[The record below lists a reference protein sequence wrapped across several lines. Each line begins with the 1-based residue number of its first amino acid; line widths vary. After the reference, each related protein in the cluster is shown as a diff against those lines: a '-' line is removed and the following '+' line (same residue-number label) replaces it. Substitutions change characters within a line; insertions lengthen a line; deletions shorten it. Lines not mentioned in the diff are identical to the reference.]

1 MYIPELYRNENR
13 AAITDFLQKNSFG
26 ILVNQTDG
34 KLWATHIP
42 MLLVVN
48 DSGNEVL
55 QGHISKENPQWKSF
69 KTDNKILAIFSGPH
83 AYISSSWYDH
93 DNVPTWNYGAV
104 HIYGTVKILEESDAL
119 QSLKTLVD
127 KYEATSENPTR
138 IEELS
143 KKTMRQVRG
152 IVAFEIAISEIQAV
166 HKMSQNRDE
175 KNYANII
182 NALEK
187 TGKPAETE
195 VAKIM
200 KCPLGH

>member
-93 DNVPTWNYGAV
+93 ENVPTWNYSAV
-104 HIYGTVKILEESDAL
+104 HIYGTVKILQESDAL
-119 QSLKTLVD
+119 RLLKTLVD

-152 IVAFEIAISEIQAV
+152 IVAFEIAIDEIQAV

-182 NALEK
+182 TALEK

>member
-13 AAITDFLQKNSFG
+13 AAITDFLKKNSFG

-93 DNVPTWNYGAV
+93 ENVPTWNYSAV
-104 HIYGTVKILEESDAL
+104 HIYGTVKILEESDAI

-182 NALEK
+182 TALEK
-187 TGKPAETE
+187 TQKPAEAE

>member
-1 MYIPELYRNENR
+1 MYIPDLYRNENR
-13 AAITDFLQKNSFG
+13 EAIVDFLQKNSFG

-48 DSGNEVL
+48 DAGNEVL

-69 KTDNKILAIFSGPH
+69 GNDNKILAIFSGPH

-93 DNVPTWNYGAV
+93 ENVPTWNYAAV
-104 HIYGTVKILEESDAL
+104 HIYGSVKILQESETI

-127 KYEATSENPTR
+127 KYEAVSENPTR

-143 KKTMRQVRG
+143 QKTMRQVRG
-152 IVAFEIAISEIQAV
+152 IVAFEIAIDEIQAV

-175 KNYANII
+175 KNYASII
-182 NALEK
+182 TELEK
-187 TGKPAETE
+187 TGKPAEAE

>member
-13 AAITDFLQKNSFG
+13 EAITDFLQKNSFG

-48 DSGNEVL
+48 DAGNEVL

-93 DNVPTWNYGAV
+93 ENVPTWNYSAV

-119 QSLKTLVD
+119 HSLKTLVD

-143 KKTMRQVRG
+143 KKTMSQVRG
-152 IVAFEIAISEIQAV
+152 IVAFEIAIDEIQAV

-182 NALEK
+182 TELEK

-200 KCPLGH
+200 KCPLGR

>member
-1 MYIPELYRNENR
+1 MYIPDLYKNENR
-13 AAITDFLQKNSFG
+13 EAIVDFLQKNSFG
-26 ILVNQTDG
+26 ILVNLTDG

-42 MLLVVN
+42 MVLVLN
-48 DSGNEVL
+48 DAGEEVL

-69 KTDNKILAIFSGPH
+69 ENDNKILAIFSGPH

-93 DNVPTWNYGAV
+93 ENVPTWNYSAV
-104 HIYGTVKILEESDAL
+104 HIYGTVKILEESAVV

-127 KYEATSENPTR
+127 KYEAASENPIR

-143 KKTMRQVRG
+143 KKTMLQVRG
-152 IVAFEIAISEIQAV
+152 IVAFEIAIDQIQAV

-175 KNYANII
+175 KNFSNII
-182 NALEK
+182 TELEK
-187 TGKPAETE
+187 TGKVAEAE

-200 KCPLGH
+200 RCPLGH

>member
-1 MYIPELYRNENR
+1 MYIPDLYKNENR
-13 AAITDFLQKNSFG
+13 GAIIDFLQKNSFG

-42 MLLVVN
+42 MLLVIN
-48 DSGNEVL
+48 SAGNEVL
-55 QGHISKENPQWKSF
+55 QGHISKENPQWESF
-69 KTDNKILAIFSGPH
+69 ENDDKILAIFSGPH

-93 DNVPTWNYGAV
+93 ENVPTWNYAAV
-104 HIYGTVKILEESDAL
+104 HIYGNVKILEESDAL
-119 QSLKTLVD
+119 HSLKTLVD

-138 IEELS
+138 TEELS

-152 IVAFEIAISEIQAV
+152 IVAFEIAIDEIQAV

-182 NALEK
+182 TALEK
-187 TGKPAETE
+187 TGKPTDTE